1 MAGKGMAI
9 GGSGAKSEN
18 FKKWF
23 TFIILVIGGGTI
35 YKLSS
40 LKDAFYGPMQEFM
53 NLSHTQI
60 GAAMSVY
67 GMVQTVGN
75 VGSIYISDRFS
86 KKLLIP
92 LSLIGIGVV
101 GVYLSTFPS
110 YYGIL
115 ACWGLFAFFGEVTY
129 WPVLL
134 KAVRLLGNDEE
145 QGRMFGFLE
154 AGRGV
159 VDVIIAFSALG
170 IFALMGKSAG
180 ALKGSILFYSAAV
193 IVVGIISYFLIED
206 DEIVDKDK
214 DGNKVNKNV
223 VAMKG
228 VMEAVKT
235 KEIWVV
241 SFTIFSVY
249 SVYCGLTYFIPF
261 LRDIYG
267 MPVTLLGAYGIINQY
282 GLKMIGGP
290 VGGFLVDKKF
300 KSASKYLRAALLFA
314 AIAMGVFIILPHSK
328 MGLYPGMAATLGFG
342 AIIFTMRAV
351 FFAPINEI
359 QVPKHI
365 SGAAM
370 SIACIF
376 GYSPSMFAYS
386 LYGSMLDA
394 HPGIA
399 GYRMVFTAMIGF
411 SVLGIIITS
420 VLIGMIKKQN
430 KVKEAAEA

>member
-1 MAGKGMAI
+1 MAGKSIAL
-9 GGSGAKSEN
+9 GSSAAKSEN

-23 TFIILVIGGGTI
+23 TFIVLIIGGGTI

-40 LKDAFYGPMQEFM
+40 LKDAFYVPMQEFM
-53 NLSHTQI
+53 HLSHTQI

-67 GMVQTVGN
+67 GLVQTIGN

-86 KKLLIP
+86 KKTLIP
-92 LSLIGIGVV
+92 LSLVGIGIV
-101 GVYLSTFPS
+101 GLYLSTFPS

-115 ACWGLFAFFGEVTY
+115 VCWGLFAFFGEVTY

-134 KAVRLLGNDEE
+134 KAVRSLGTDEE

-180 ALKGSILFYSAAV
+180 ALKGSILFFSAMVV
-193 IVVGIISYFLIED
+193 IVGIISYFLLED
-206 DEIVDKDK
+206 DKVSTKDK
-214 DGNKVNKNV
+214 DGNEASKNK
-223 VAMKG
+223 VAMEG
-228 VMEAVKT
+228 VMEAIKM

-267 MPVTLLGAYGIINQY
+267 MPLTMLGAYGIINQY

-300 KSASKYLRAALLFA
+300 KSASKYLRVALLVA
-314 AIAMGVFIILPHSK
+314 AIAMGIFILLPHSK

-359 QVPKHI
+359 HVPEHI

-394 HPGIA
+394 NPGIA
-399 GYRMVFTAMIGF
+399 GYRMVFTTMIGF
-411 SVLGIIITS
+411 AVLGIVITTI
-420 VLIGMIKKQN
+420 LIKMIDKQN
-430 KVKEAAEA
+430 KAKKTA

>member
-1 MAGKGMAI
+1 MAGKSIAI
-9 GGSGAKSEN
+9 GSSGVKSEN

-23 TFIILVIGGGTI
+23 TFIVLIIGGGTI

-40 LKDAFYGPMQEFM
+40 LKDAFYVPMQEFM
-53 NLSHTQI
+53 HLSHTQI

-67 GMVQTVGN
+67 GLVQTVGN

-86 KKLLIP
+86 KKTLIP
-92 LSLIGIGVV
+92 LSLVGIGIV
-101 GVYLSTFPS
+101 GAYLSTFPS

-134 KAVRLLGNDEE
+134 KAVRSLGTDEE

-159 VDVIIAFSALG
+159 VDVIIAFTALG
-170 IFALMGKSAG
+170 IFALLGKSAG
-180 ALKGSILFYSAAV
+180 ALKGSILFFSAMVV
-193 IVVGIISYFLIED
+193 IVGIISYFLLED
-206 DEIVDKDK
+206 DKVSTKDK
-214 DGNKVNKNV
+214 DGNEASKNK
-223 VAMKG
+223 VAMEG
-228 VMEAVKT
+228 VMEAIKM

-267 MPVTLLGAYGIINQY
+267 MPITMLGAYGIINQY

-300 KSASKYLRAALLFA
+300 KSASKYLRVALLVA
-314 AIAMGVFIILPHSK
+314 AIAMGIFILLPHSK

-359 QVPKHI
+359 HVPDHI

-399 GYRMVFTAMIGF
+399 GYRMVFTTMIGF
-411 SVLGIIITS
+411 AVLGILITTI
-420 VLIGMIKKQN
+420 LIKMIDKQN
-430 KVKEAAEA
+430 KAKKTA

>member
-1 MAGKGMAI
+1 MSTQSIAVGNV
-9 GGSGAKSEN
+9 KSAN

-23 TFIILVIGGGTI
+23 TFIVLIIGGGTI

-40 LKDAFYGPMQEFM
+40 LKDAFYVPMQEFM
-53 NLSHTQI
+53 HLSHTQM
-60 GAAMSVY
+60 GVAMSVY
-67 GMVQTVGN
+67 GVVQTVGN

-86 KKLLIP
+86 KKTLIP
-92 LSLIGIGVV
+92 LSLV
-101 GVYLSTFPS
+101 GVGIVGGYLSTFPS

-134 KAVRLLGNDEE
+134 KAVRSLGTDEE

-159 VDVIIAFSALG
+159 VDVIIAFTALG
-170 IFALMGKSAG
+170 IFALLGKSAG
-180 ALKGSILFYSAAV
+180 ALKGSILFFSAMV
-193 IVVGIISYFLIED
+193 IIVGIISYFLLED
-206 DEIVDKDK
+206 DIISTKDK
-214 DGNKVNKNV
+214 DGNEASKSK
-223 VAMKG
+223 VAMEG
-228 VMEAVKT
+228 VMEAIKM

-267 MPVTLLGAYGIINQY
+267 MPITMLGAYGIINQY

-300 KSASKYLRAALLFA
+300 KSASKYLRVALLIA
-314 AIAMGVFIILPHSK
+314 AIAMGIFILLPHSK

-342 AIIFTMRAV
+342 AIVFTMRAV

-359 QVPKHI
+359 HVPDHI

-376 GYSPSMFAYS
+376 GYSPAMFAYT

-399 GYRMVFTAMIGF
+399 GYRMVFTTMIGF
-411 SVLGIIITS
+411 AILGILITT
-420 VLIGMIKKQN
+420 VLIKMIDKQN
-430 KVKEAAEA
+430 KAKKAV

>member
-1 MAGKGMAI
+1 MPGKSVAI
-9 GGSGAKSEN
+9 ESSAAKSAK

-23 TFIILVIGGGTI
+23 TFIILIIGGGTI

-40 LKDAFYGPMQEFM
+40 LKDAFYVPMQEFM
-53 NLSHTQI
+53 HLSHLQI

-67 GMVQTVGN
+67 GMVQTIGN

-86 KKLLIP
+86 KKTLIP

-101 GVYLSTFPS
+101 GAYLATFPS

-115 ACWGLFAFFGEVTY
+115 LCWGLFAFFGEVTY

-134 KAVRLLGNDEE
+134 KAVRLLGTDDE

-170 IFALMGKSAG
+170 IFALLGKTAG
-180 ALKGSILFYSAAV
+180 ALKGSILFFAATVV
-193 IVVGIISYFLIED
+193 IVGIISYFLLED
-206 DEIVDKDK
+206 DKISSKDK
-214 DGNKVNKNV
+214 NGNEVSKNKV
-223 VAMKG
+223 AMEG
-228 VMEAVKT
+228 VIEAIKM

-261 LRDIYG
+261 LREIYG
-267 MPVTLLGAYGIINQY
+267 MPITMLGAYGIINQY

-300 KSASKYLRAALLFA
+300 KSASKYLRFALLVA
-314 AIAMGVFIILPHSK
+314 AIAMGIFIFLPHTK
-328 MGLYPGMAATLGFG
+328 LGVYPGVVSTLSFG

-359 QVPKHI
+359 HVPKHI

-376 GYSPSMFAYS
+376 GYSPSMFAYL

-394 HPGIA
+394 NPGIT
-399 GYRMVFTAMIGF
+399 GYKMVFTTMIGF
-411 SVLGIIITS
+411 SILGMVITT
-420 VLIGMIKKQN
+420 VLIKMIDKQN
-430 KVKEAAEA
+430 KAKKTA